1 MAELLRQNVIT
12 RSDWKTR
19 TRRRIFVALAFASV
33 MFPVLADEAVPAVPT
48 AMSEADSSRVKA
60 LEGCGVAPAAT
71 MQQLRD
77 FDAKYSADYALYGDE
92 TPPADAKRADAA
104 IRVRPVARYPASFAG
119 TGSVGKVV
127 VIIAISNEGKV
138 TDSMVVCSNHPD
150 FAASAIKGLKP
161 ARFKPQKNDGIAVA
175 STAFLPFTFI
185 ER

>member
-1 MAELLRQNVIT
+1 MWRILL
-12 RSDWKTR
+12 
-19 TRRRIFVALAFASV
+19 ALVCGAV
-33 MFPVLADEAVPAVPT
+33 MFPVMADEAAPVTPA
-48 AMSEADSSRVKA
+48 AMSEAESSRARA
-60 LEGCGVAPAAT
+60 LEGCGVPPAAT

-92 TPPADAKRADAA
+92 TPPAAAKRADAA
-104 IRVRPVARYPASFAG
+104 IRVRPVVKYPASFSG
-119 TGSVGKVV
+119 TGSVGRVV
-127 VIIAISNEGKV
+127 LLIAISNEGQV
-138 TDSMVVCSNHPD
+138 ADSMVVCSNHPD

>member
-1 MAELLRQNVIT
+1 MWRILL
-12 RSDWKTR
+12 
-19 TRRRIFVALAFASV
+19 ALVCGAV
-33 MFPVLADEAVPAVPT
+33 MLPVMADEAASVTPT

-60 LEGCGVAPAAT
+60 LRGCDVPPAAT

-92 TPPADAKRADAA
+92 APPADAKRADAA
-104 IRVRPVARYPASFAG
+104 IRVRPVVRYPASFAG